1 VTETLDG
8 RAVSAK
14 IREDVARGAS
24 ELQDLGVTPT
34 LAVVVATDDDASRAY
49 VRSISRAANVVGIET
64 RISDLGRSATS
75 AEVSATILEL
85 SGDDNIHGIIV
96 QTPLPEGVV
105 PAEIT
110 ASIPAAKDV
119 DGAGPLS
126 AGRLFKG
133 LPAFAPATAQA
144 VMEILGYYS
153 VPLTGANVVVIGRSQ
168 VVGRPAAELLLRAD
182 ATVTVCHSKT
192 IDLAAIARTADV
204 LVVAMGKPR
213 FVGRPFVKQ
222 GAVVID
228 VGTNIDVDG
237 SMVGDV
243 DAEAVGGLARA
254 LTPVPGGV
262 GPVTTAVLLRNTLAA
277 VPRGP
282 SQAGRR
288 HPESC

>member
-8 RAVSAK
+8 RVVSAK
-14 IREDVARGAS
+14 IREDVAWGAS
-24 ELQDLGVTPT
+24 ALQDLGVTPT
-34 LAVVVATDDDASRAY
+34 LAVVVATDDDASHAY
-49 VRSISRAANVVGIET
+49 VRSISRAANVVGIAT
-64 RISDLGRSATS
+64 RICDLGPSATS
-75 AEVSATILEL
+75 PEVSATILEL
-85 SGDDNIHGIIV
+85 AGDDDVHGLIV

-105 PAEIT
+105 PAQVT
-110 ASIPAAKDV
+110 ASIPASKDV
-119 DGAGPLS
+119 DGAGVLS

-144 VMEILGYYS
+144 VMEILGHYS
-153 VPLTGANVVVIGRSQ
+153 VPLRGANAVVIGRSE

-192 IDLAAIARTADV
+192 VDLAAIARTADV

-213 FVGRPFVKQ
+213 FVGRTFVKH
-222 GAVVID
+222 GAVVVD
-228 VGTNIDVDG
+228 VGTNFDVDG

-243 DAEAVGGLARA
+243 DAEAVDGLARG

-277 VPRGP
+277 VPGGAP
-282 SQAGRR
+282 DS
-288 HPESC
+288 

>member
-8 RAVSAK
+8 RAVSAR

-24 ELQDLGVTPT
+24 ELQALGVTPT
-34 LAVVVATDDDASRAY
+34 LAVVVATDDHASHAY
-49 VRSISRAANVVGIET
+49 VRSISRAANVVGIES
-64 RISDLGRSATS
+64 RISDLGPSATS

-85 SGDDNIHGIIV
+85 AGDDDVHGIIV

-105 PAEIT
+105 AAEVT

-119 DGAGPLS
+119 DGAGALS
-126 AGRLFKG
+126 VGRLFKG

-144 VMEILGYYS
+144 VMEILGSYW

-168 VVGRPAAELLLRAD
+168 VVGRPVAELLLRAD

-192 IDLAAIARTADV
+192 VDLAAIARTADV
-204 LVVAMGKPR
+204 LVVAIGRPR

-228 VGTNIDVDG
+228 VGTNFDVDG

-243 DAEAVGGLARA
+243 DAEAVDGLARA

-277 VPRGP
+277 VPGGP
-282 SQAGRR
+282 PDS
-288 HPESC
+288 

>member
-24 ELQDLGVTPT
+24 VLQDLGVTPT
-34 LAVVVATDDDASRAY
+34 LAVVVATDDEASHAY
-49 VRSISRAANVVGIET
+49 VRSISRAANVVGIAT
-64 RISDLGRSATS
+64 RICDLGPSATS

-85 SGDDNIHGIIV
+85 AGDDDVHGLIV

-105 PAEIT
+105 PAEVT

-119 DGAGPLS
+119 DGAGVLS

-133 LPAFAPATAQA
+133 LLAFAPATAQA
-144 VMEILGYYS
+144 VMEILGHYS
-153 VPLTGANVVVIGRSQ
+153 VPLTGANAVVIGRSQ

-192 IDLAAIARTADV
+192 VDLAAVARTADL
-204 LVVAMGKPR
+204 LVVAMGRPR
-213 FVGRPFVKQ
+213 FVGRTFVKH

-228 VGTNIDVDG
+228 VGTNFDADG
-237 SMVGDV
+237 SIVGDV
-243 DAEAVGGLARA
+243 DAEAVEGLARA

-277 VPRGP
+277 VPGGP
-282 SQAGRR
+282 S
-288 HPESC
+288 